1 MSSLATTLSVLIA
14 VVVGVALIHL
24 LSALQRRLR
33 HETNAGSRLDAAI
46 LGIDV
51 KYRELVWIAIPSVVG
66 GMLLALWPAVNGG
79 IAGAA
84 GFFAAFLT
92 VWPVYRFPD
101 QLLADNLRA
110 FWPKLKVLYCG
121 FVGMSAALTYLGFV
135 IVDRRLSDAGT
146 LARAERWEQLLN
158 RLSGIAVHGPGK
170 YVLATLFGLGGL
182 YLIRERVKIDN
193 RAEGSQHDLVTDKA
207 SREPHERDA

>member
-24 LSALQRRLR
+24 LSGLQRRLR

-46 LGIDV
+46 LDIDV
-51 KYRELVWIAIPSVVG
+51 KYRELVWIAIPPVVG

-79 IAGAA
+79 IAGA
-84 GFFAAFLT
+84 GFCAAFLT

-101 QLLADNLRA
+101 QRLADNLRA

-121 FVGMSAALTYLGFV
+121 FVGMSAALTYFGFV
-135 IVDRRLSDAGT
+135 IVDRRHL
-146 LARAERWEQLLN
+146 
-158 RLSGIAVHGPGK
+158 
-170 YVLATLFGLGGL
+170 
-182 YLIRERVKIDN
+182 
-193 RAEGSQHDLVTDKA
+193 
-207 SREPHERDA
+207 

>member
-1 MSSLATTLSVLIA
+1 
-14 VVVGVALIHL
+14 
-24 LSALQRRLR
+24 
-33 HETNAGSRLDAAI
+33 
-46 LGIDV
+46 
-51 KYRELVWIAIPSVVG
+51 
-66 GMLLALWPAVNGG
+66 MLLALWPAVNGG

-92 VWPVYRFPD
+92 VWPVYQFPD
-101 QLLADNLRA
+101 QLLAGDLRA

-121 FVGMSAALTYLGFV
+121 FVGMSAALTYFGFV

-170 YVLATLFGLGGL
+170 YVLAMLFGLGGL
-182 YLIRERVKIDN
+182 YRINERGKIDD
-193 RAEGSQHDLVTDKA
+193 RAEGSKHHLVTDDA
-207 SREPHERDA
+207 SRQPHDHEA

>member
-24 LSALQRRLR
+24 LSGLQRRLR
-33 HETNAGSRLDAAI
+33 HESNAGSRLDAAI

-51 KYRELVWIAIPSVVG
+51 KYRELVWIAIPPVVG

-84 GFFAAFLT
+84 GFCAAFLT

-170 YVLATLFGLGGL
+170 YILATLFGLGGL
-182 YLIRERVKIDN
+182 YLIGERVKIDS
-193 RAEGSQHDLVTDKA
+193 RAEGSKHDLVTDEP
-207 SREPHERDA
+207 SRQPHEHDA